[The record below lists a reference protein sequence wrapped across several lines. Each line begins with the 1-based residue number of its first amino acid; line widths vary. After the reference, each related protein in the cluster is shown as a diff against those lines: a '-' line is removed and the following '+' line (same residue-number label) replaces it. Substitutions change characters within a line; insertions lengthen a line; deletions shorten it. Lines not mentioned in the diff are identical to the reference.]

1 MEQIKEKYGP
11 GLATAGRWAKVL
23 TDEVVKVSPT
33 SSTSIGS
40 ASAST
45 STTTSTTTTTS
56 ATCRT
61 RSTSSSST
69 CDGGRLGSYL
79 VVEGVESLSKGAV
92 HVEPPVADE
101 VLLVEDCSVG
111 TQERVGDQVAVD
123 VTQGTEVERL

>member
-45 STTTSTTTTTS
+45 STTSTTTTTFPS
-56 ATCRT
+56 RAAGEGPR
-61 RSTSSSST
+61 
-69 CDGGRLGSYL
+69 DGRFRRAIEGQEGRGEGARRCLGW
-79 VVEGVESLSKGAV
+79 
-92 HVEPPVADE
+92 
-101 VLLVEDCSVG
+101 
-111 TQERVGDQVAVD
+111 
-123 VTQGTEVERL
+123 

>member
-45 STTTSTTTTTS
+45 STTTSTTTTAS
-56 ATCRT
+56 ASASASPSPQTVNVRACVRT
-61 RSTSSSST
+61 HVSKSARKSVTRAEAKRAARARSQSPLQYCST
-69 CDGGRLGSYL
+69 
-79 VVEGVESLSKGAV
+79 
-92 HVEPPVADE
+92 H
-101 VLLVEDCSVG
+101 
-111 TQERVGDQVAVD
+111 
-123 VTQGTEVERL
+123 

>member
-45 STTTSTTTTTS
+45 STTTSTTTTAS
-56 ATCRT
+56 ASASA
-61 RSTSSSST
+61 STSPQAVNVSACVRTHVSKSARKSVT
-69 CDGGRLGSYL
+69 RAEAKRAGRARRT
-79 VVEGVESLSKGAV
+79 AV
-92 HVEPPVADE
+92 PTRAKRHEP
-101 VLLVEDCSVG
+101 
-111 TQERVGDQVAVD
+111 
-123 VTQGTEVERL
+123 

>member
-45 STTTSTTTTTS
+45 STTTSTTTTAS
-56 ATCRT
+56 ASASA
-61 RSTSSSST
+61 STSPQAVNVSACVRTHVSKSARKSVT
-69 CDGGRLGSYL
+69 RAEAKRAGRT
-79 VVEGVESLSKGAV
+79 AV
-92 HVEPPVADE
+92 PTRAKEHGP
-101 VLLVEDCSVG
+101 
-111 TQERVGDQVAVD
+111 
-123 VTQGTEVERL
+123 